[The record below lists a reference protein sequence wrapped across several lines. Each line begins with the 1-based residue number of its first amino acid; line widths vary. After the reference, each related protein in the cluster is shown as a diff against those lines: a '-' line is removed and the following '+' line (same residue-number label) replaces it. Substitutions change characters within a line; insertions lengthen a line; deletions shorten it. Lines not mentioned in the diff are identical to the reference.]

1 MSSIMPM
8 KPSDIRTSSPT
19 AVRTVSVERTYLALP
34 TPDAFRPGGAPA
46 ARAQLRALPRHDLA
60 AWRALY
66 ATVGAAW
73 QWHDRDA
80 WPDAQLAEHLA
91 RDEVGV
97 WAVDLPAD
105 TAHAESDAERA
116 TTSDRDVG
124 MLELCR
130 HDDGSVEIV
139 YLGLVNRV
147 HGRGLGAWLLGEAV
161 RMAFAW
167 NAARVWLHTCTLDGP
182 AALPNYLARGFVV
195 ERTET
200 YEAELPA

>member
-1 MSSIMPM
+1 MKSSET
-8 KPSDIRTSSPT
+8 RTSSPT
-19 AVRTVSVERTYLALP
+19 AARTVSVERTYLALP
-34 TPDAFRPGGAPA
+34 TPDAFRPGGAPV
-46 ARAQLRALPRHDLA
+46 ARAQLRAIPRHDLA

-66 ATVGAAW
+66 ATVGAPW
-73 QWHDRDA
+73 HWHDRDA

-97 WAVDLPAD
+97 WAVDRLAD
-105 TAHAESDAERA
+105 SAADASHAERVQTA
-116 TTSDRDVG
+116 DRDVG

-130 HDDGSVEIV
+130 HADDSVEIV
-139 YLGLVNRV
+139 YLGLVHRV

-161 RMAFAW
+161 RMAVTW

-200 YEAELPA
+200 YEADLPA